1 MFAGRET
8 DLRGIVQ
15 GPFCALRDAM
25 RMGYAF
31 ANRMPPEFLGFG
43 MGPGWAQRKLREEC
57 TMEVPSL

>member
-1 MFAGRET
+1 
-8 DLRGIVQ
+8 
-15 GPFCALRDAM
+15 M